1 MMLVLAEL
9 TEVYD
14 RGTVRIFQR
23 FHEGWHVGV
32 RAAEAVGDVVE
43 TLLQAAGLFDDQGRG
58 LHRMPVSFA
67 VCTHF
72 GICVV
77 FPVDAPHDFI
87 GAKALAVDDQVA
99 GTDLAEVYAAVIR
112 QANLELEAGDFD
124 TIRHLTEKAVRTML
138 GFRLAHI
145 GINSE
150 DEAEAKQTAQMIQS
164 LFAFQ
169 PNENPGSIFMD
180 SYFEIM
186 KTPFLGEKGHIAI
199 ATSSVE
205 RGKCYLERKGFRFR
219 EDSAVFRP
227 DGTMQAVYLEQEVAG
242 FAIHLVRDPQLG

>member
-1 MMLVLAEL
+1 MNLRKLLCGLLALCLLL
-9 TEVYD
+9 TMAPAALMEEAPVEEV
-14 RGTVRIFQR
+14 
-23 FHEGWHVGV
+23 
-32 RAAEAVGDVVE
+32 VVE
-43 TLLQAAGLFDDQGRG
+43 LGGE
-58 LHRMPVSFA
+58 
-67 VCTHF
+67 
-72 GICVV
+72 
-77 FPVDAPHDFI
+77 
-87 GAKALAVDDQVA
+87 
-99 GTDLAEVYAAVIR
+99 EVAAVEEAPEEI
-112 QANLELEAGDFD
+112 AGEALEADDFD
-124 TIRHLTEKAVRTML
+124 TIRHLTEEAVRTML

-169 PNENPGSIFMD
+169 PNENPSSIFMD